1 MKSHTSAASGRER
14 PVKSRKKLSLIHG
27 AILDCGSGF
36 QPRITRSDKHIL
48 NVVSYEK
55 PDNRSRIWECG
66 SWKTAP
72 NLRHPVSN
80 PYNQASSIKK
90 KRPEQPVSRILF
102 PDRVT
107 PHRATIIH
115 LRIPVARHLVRPTR
129 KLERAALIRFPIWSC
144 TGWGLPSFPG
154 HPGNW
159 CALTAPFHPYRAS
172 SRSARGRA
180 VYFLLHFPSCCHDFT
195 L

>member
-1 MKSHTSAASGRER
+1 MKLPFKGSEFRVPGSEDRNSKLELGMR
-14 PVKSRKKLSLIHG
+14 KSEY
-27 AILDCGSGF
+27 
-36 QPRITRSDKHIL
+36 RIRH
-48 NVVSYEK
+48 
-55 PDNRSRIWECG
+55 RASRIY
-66 SWKTAP
+66 
-72 NLRHPVSN
+72 HQV
-80 PYNQASSIKK
+80 SSIQK
-90 KRPEQPVSRILF
+90 KRPKQPVSRILF

-107 PHRATIIH
+107 PHRTTIIH
-115 LRIPVARHLVRPTR
+115 LRMPVARHLVRPTR
-129 KLERAALIRFPIWSC
+129 KLGRAALKRFPIWSC

-159 CALTAPFHPYRAS
+159 CALTAPFHPYPAS

>member
-1 MKSHTSAASGRER
+1 MKLPFKGSEFRVQRFRKQEFEVGIGNAEVGIQNPVSGIE
-14 PVKSRKKLSLIHG
+14 
-27 AILDCGSGF
+27 
-36 QPRITRSDKHIL
+36 
-48 NVVSYEK
+48 
-55 PDNRSRIWECG
+55 
-66 SWKTAP
+66 
-72 NLRHPVSN
+72 HPVSSI
-80 PYNQASSIKK
+80 YHQVSSIQK
-90 KRPEQPVSRILF
+90 KRPKQPVSRILF

-107 PHRATIIH
+107 PPRTTIIH
-115 LRIPVARHLVRPTR
+115 LRMPVARHLMRPTR
-129 KLERAALIRFPIWSC
+129 KLGRAALKRFPIWSC

-159 CALTAPFHPYRAS
+159 CALTAPFHPYPAS